1 MAPIHGY
8 LRRQNGAHIWIGG
21 DVYVYVAIALAA
33 AIASGT
39 AVWNV
44 QNWRFDSQRLAAAEQ
59 VREVEKF
66 RRQAAN
72 KGATAHESDKVRIET
87 EYRDVIKEVDRVV
100 TQVVYRD
107 TVCLPP
113 DGLRVIESAIARAYG
128 DPGEPGNTVPKA
140 AAPK

>member
-1 MAPIHGY
+1 MSPIHGY
-8 LRRQNGAHIWIGG
+8 LRRQNGTHIWIGG

-72 KGATAHESDKVRIET
+72 KGATAHEADKVRIHT
-87 EYRDVIKEVDRVV
+87 EFVPITKEVEKIVERP
-100 TQVVYRD
+100 VYKNI
-107 TVCLPP
+107 CLDA
-113 DGLRVIESAIARAYG
+113 DGLAVLQQAISSANG
-128 DPGEPGNTVPKA
+128 HDK
-140 AAPK
+140 

>member
-8 LRRQNGAHIWIGG
+8 LRRQNGTHIWIGG
-21 DVYVYVAIALAA
+21 DVYVYVAIAIAA

-72 KGATAHESDKVRIET
+72 KGATAHEADKVRIRT
-87 EYRDVIKEVDRVV
+87 EFVPITKEVERVV
-100 TQVVYRD
+100 TQIEYRD
-107 TVCLPP
+107 RACLTD
-113 DGLRVIESAIARAYG
+113 DGLHAINAAVARANG
-128 DPGEPGNTVPKA
+128 HPAEPSDTVPKSA
-140 AAPK
+140 KP

>member
-1 MAPIHGY
+1 MSPIHGY
-8 LRRQNGAHIWIGG
+8 LRRQNGTHIWIGG

-72 KGATAHESDKVRIET
+72 KGATAHEADKVRIRT
-87 EYRDVIKEVDRVV
+87 EFVPITKEVEKIVERP
-100 TQVVYRD
+100 VYKNI
-107 TVCLPP
+107 CLDA
-113 DGLRVIESAIARAYG
+113 DGLAVLQQAISSANG
-128 DPGEPGNTVPKA
+128 HDK
-140 AAPK
+140 